1 MRSIAATSVPLPGW
15 RDLWRAARANL
26 DWIAS
31 ATAGATL
38 YIWRNPL
45 SEGFVSKRWDLGDY
59 YSALFD
65 WSSVQAAFLFGVYA
79 FFLSR
84 SEPFIQAIAGSA
96 AFRELRLY
104 VVRTLY
110 LSMSLSVLS
119 LPFLVA
125 PVAIER
131 GGNGIG
137 YAIFLGL
144 SALLTYTFFCFLKVV
159 RVFGK
164 IERRS

>member
-15 RDLWRAARANL
+15 RDLWRVARANL
-26 DWIAS
+26 DWLAAS
-31 ATAGATL
+31 AASVTL
-38 YIWRNPL
+38 YIWRDPL
-45 SEGFVSKRWDLGDY
+45 SQGFASKRWDLGAY

-84 SEPFIQAIAGSA
+84 SEPFIQAIAGSS
-96 AFRELRLY
+96 AFRDLRLY

-119 LPFLVA
+119 LPSLVA
-125 PVAIER
+125 PVAIEK
-131 GGNGIG
+131 GGSGVG

-144 SALLTYTFFCFLKVV
+144 SALLTYTFFCFLKVI